1 MLKIGRKFFPCLA
14 RALVPNGD
22 MFLFVVV
29 SRQTKKGILC
39 VLCVSAVK
47 CPNPYLH
54 NRRKSA
60 VNNSF
65 QSWCEKLFGK
75 NLKEAPGLKATSL
88 SLPPWPPP
96 LHPWAYNLFD
106 RMG

>member
-1 MLKIGRKFFPCLA
+1 MRKDHSRKGAKDAKMLKIGRKFFPCLA

-47 CPNPYLH
+47 CPNPYL
-54 NRRKSA
+54 R
-60 VNNSF
+60 
-65 QSWCEKLFGK
+65 
-75 NLKEAPGLKATSL
+75 
-88 SLPPWPPP
+88 
-96 LHPWAYNLFD
+96 
-106 RMG
+106 